1 MDAVGCAPYGATR
14 RMAKRTGGLFM
25 KIFITGAS
33 GYIGGTLAE
42 KLIARGHNVSGLV
55 RSEEKAALL
64 SQRGIT
70 PVLGDL
76 DNADVLAGAARQADA
91 VFNTANADHRPS
103 VETMLNALQGTD
115 KFFLH
120 TSGAGIVADMAGG
133 VLRPA
138 VYDET
143 TQVIPLPARAPRL
156 ALIEDIRAFA
166 KNGVRTVVV
175 APPMIYGK
183 GMGLHPHSIQIPKM
197 ITVARDNGIAK
208 HVGPGTNLW
217 SCVHVDDLAELYLA
231 ALERAPAGAFYYA
244 ENGTENS
251 MHDITETIARMIGW
265 GVKTQ
270 GLSLPDAYAVYGEI
284 PVKLS
289 FGSNV
294 RVRAVRAR
302 QELGWA
308 PAQKPLLEEIEHGSY
323 AAK

>member
-1 MDAVGCAPYGATR
+1 MS
-14 RMAKRTGGLFM
+14 GGPFV

-55 RSEEKAALL
+55 RSQDKAEKIR
-64 SQRGIT
+64 SRGIT

-76 DNADVLAGAARQADA
+76 DNADILAGAARDADA
-91 VFNTANADHRPS
+91 VFHTANADHRPS
-103 VETMLNALQGTD
+103 AEAMLNALQGSE

-133 VLRPA
+133 VLRAP

-143 TQVIPLPARAPRL
+143 TPVTPLPARAPRV
-156 ALIEDIRAFA
+156 ALIEDIRGFA
-166 KNGVRTVVV
+166 KNGVRAIVI
-175 APPMIYGK
+175 APPMIYGR
-183 GMGLHPHSIQIPKM
+183 GTGLNPNSIQIPKM
-197 ITVARDNGIAK
+197 ITVARDSGIAK

-217 SCVHVDDLAELYLA
+217 SCVHVEDLAELYIA
-231 ALERAPAGAFYYA
+231 ALDRAPAGAFYYA

-251 MHDITETIARMIGW
+251 MHDIAETIARMLGW

-270 GLSLPDAYAVYGEI
+270 GLSLADAYAVYGET

-294 RVRAVRAR
+294 RVRAVRPR
-302 QELGWA
+302 QELGWE
-308 PAQKPLLEEIEHGSY
+308 PKQKPLLEEIERGSY
-323 AAK
+323 ASK